1 MKTIVKTILLVH
13 LSICTFSQF
22 SIQGKVVNTDTEGV
36 PFSNILLLNQN
47 DSSMFKGTI
56 ATESGIYLFENIVP
70 GNYLLLSSFVG
81 YDKTFSTAF
90 FLNKNYEAEN
100 LILTQGSELDE
111 VVVKAYKAL
120 YVNEIDRMIINVSG
134 SIVSAGGTAL
144 EILERS
150 PGVSV
155 NRQNNSIAL
164 TGKTGVVV
172 MINGKISYMP
182 MNAVIQMLQGMSSDN
197 IETIELITTPPA
209 KYDAEGNA
217 GYINIVLKKKMD
229 EGLNGTYTVSAGY
242 GKGFRTNDNVGLNF
256 RKKKLNIFG
265 TYSYVL
271 QNGVQPFSFG
281 RDYVRDGNNV
291 SIFSEATRPWSQ
303 ENHNAR
309 LGVDYEITDK
319 TLIGIQVNSYH
330 NVWLMDAF
338 NQSTTKINNAI
349 DSYVELNDV
358 ESNTWKHIGANF
370 NLNHKFSDKSN
381 VSFDVDYLNYN
392 NNPNDYANSF
402 FNANKELVS
411 KSTTNSTKVTPLY
424 TWVSRLDFRNT
435 VNEKV
440 GLGYGIKGSY
450 NNFENAV
457 AVQNREDNQWISDP
471 SLTSSSFLNE
481 SILAAYVDF
490 DYKINAKTSVKA
502 GLRYEH
508 TDSELENQNKEKLVD
523 RNYGILFPTVYLS
536 HKINKDLSMNWSFS
550 KRITRP
556 TFNDMAPFVILLDP
570 NTFISGNA
578 AVQPAISN
586 SLKYAINYKSIYFG
600 LDYSHQDYTI
610 AGFQQRYD
618 AANDRF
624 IFSAANLDYTKSF
637 SATFGSPLKVN
648 DWWNMNNNFIFIW
661 QKVKSSIYVNPLEFA
676 VYTYQVNSTQS
687 FKIREN
693 LNAEASAFLSGPSF
707 FGTAK
712 LEAFYGINL
721 GMQYKLRGDKG
732 SFRLA
737 LTDLAES
744 IKYKTSI
751 EVKEES
757 FKTNNVFDFSN
768 RTIMLTYTSS
778 FGRKEIKS
786 SRGRQGGAAE
796 ERARVH

>member
-1 MKTIVKTILLVH
+1 
-13 LSICTFSQF
+13 
-22 SIQGKVVNTDTEGV
+22 
-36 PFSNILLLNQN
+36 
-47 DSSMFKGTI
+47 
-56 ATESGIYLFENIVP
+56 
-70 GNYLLLSSFVG
+70 
-81 YDKTFSTAF
+81 
-90 FLNKNYEAEN
+90 
-100 LILTQGSELDE
+100 
-111 VVVKAYKAL
+111 
-120 YVNEIDRMIINVSG
+120 MIINVSG

-197 IETIELITTPPA
+197 IETIELITTPQA

-392 NNPNDYANSF
+392 NNNPNDYANSF

-490 DYKINAKTSVKA
+490 DYKIIVKP
-502 GLRYEH
+502 
-508 TDSELENQNKEKLVD
+508 
-523 RNYGILFPTVYLS
+523 I
-536 HKINKDLSMNWSFS
+536 
-550 KRITRP
+550 
-556 TFNDMAPFVILLDP
+556 
-570 NTFISGNA
+570 
-578 AVQPAISN
+578 
-586 SLKYAINYKSIYFG
+586 
-600 LDYSHQDYTI
+600 
-610 AGFQQRYD
+610 
-618 AANDRF
+618 
-624 IFSAANLDYTKSF
+624 
-637 SATFGSPLKVN
+637 
-648 DWWNMNNNFIFIW
+648 
-661 QKVKSSIYVNPLEFA
+661 
-676 VYTYQVNSTQS
+676 
-687 FKIREN
+687 
-693 LNAEASAFLSGPSF
+693 
-707 FGTAK
+707 
-712 LEAFYGINL
+712 
-721 GMQYKLRGDKG
+721 
-732 SFRLA
+732 
-737 LTDLAES
+737 
-744 IKYKTSI
+744 
-751 EVKEES
+751 
-757 FKTNNVFDFSN
+757 
-768 RTIMLTYTSS
+768 
-778 FGRKEIKS
+778 
-786 SRGRQGGAAE
+786 
-796 ERARVH
+796 